1 VLFDVAKKSDMH
13 YTMKRTALIPAL
25 VACSI
30 GAAFSTE
37 SSTEAGYN
45 DGFIV
50 GQARH
55 NNKEAGLDDARIAL
69 LSRINSESHAE
80 GGQGRSAIEYQT
92 GWKKGYADGFAG
104 KTKGGGEQK
113 PIPHLPISISRV
125 PKYSYKNIG
134 ECKANAPLEQ
144 LARQAKDAADKDL
157 FVVDAKVVLN
167 QNSTELVR
175 VIYDRTE
182 HIYLKLTRLILL
194 GEESSAEWVL
204 KIDIGEDELNEP
216 KLWGTDAKH
225 RTVRSK
231 FNEAKTS
238 VPLTYA
244 NNPKFTEWP

>member
-1 VLFDVAKKSDMH
+1 MPKS
-13 YTMKRTALIPAL
+13 
-25 VACSI
+25 
-30 GAAFSTE
+30 E
-37 SSTEAGYN
+37 SSKETKPEKEIVGGSPKPEKDHAADPSRETGYN
-45 DGFIV
+45 DGFVV

-55 NNKEAGLDDARIAL
+55 NNNEAGLDDARIAL

-80 GGQGRSAIEYQT
+80 GGQGSSAAEYQT

-104 KTKGGGEQK
+104 KAKGGGKQK
-113 PIPHLPISISRV
+113 PIPQLPISISRV

-134 ECKANAPLEQ
+134 DCKANAPLEQ
-144 LARQAKDAADKDL
+144 LARQAKEAADKDL
-157 FVVDAKVVLN
+157 FIVDAKVVLN

-204 KIDIGEDELNEP
+204 KIDIGEDELNEAR
-216 KLWGTDAKH
+216 LWDTAAKH
-225 RTVRSK
+225 RSVRSK

-244 NNPKFTEWP
+244 KNPKFTEWP